1 MLQNKKFMSIFTARG
16 DGPFFQNKRF
26 KRMIYAEAAM
36 PLLTTV
42 LGGIASY
49 FYSSAGK
56 YFAQGLEE
64 AYGRAENLCRIFY
77 NCAMGYGIGLCAVIA
92 MVGIVSFVIMLVH
105 LFRATKEKY
114 SVARPLFLFVWSGV
128 CILETFILMVLVIGF
143 TYGQG
148 I

>member
-1 MLQNKKFMSIFTARG
+1 MFQNKKFQSIFTARG
-16 DGPFFQNKRF
+16 DGPFFQDKRF
-26 KRMIYAEAAM
+26 KRMINAEAAM
-36 PLLTTV
+36 PLGVPV

-56 YFAQGLEE
+56 YFGEGLEK
-64 AYGRAENLCRIFY
+64 AYRRAENLCRIFY
-77 NCAMGYGIGLCAVIA
+77 DCAMGYGIGLCVVLAI
-92 MVGIVSFVIMLVH
+92 VGLGAFVMMLVH
-105 LFRATKEKY
+105 LFSAKKEKY
-114 SVARPLFLFVWSGV
+114 SVARPFFLFLWSGV